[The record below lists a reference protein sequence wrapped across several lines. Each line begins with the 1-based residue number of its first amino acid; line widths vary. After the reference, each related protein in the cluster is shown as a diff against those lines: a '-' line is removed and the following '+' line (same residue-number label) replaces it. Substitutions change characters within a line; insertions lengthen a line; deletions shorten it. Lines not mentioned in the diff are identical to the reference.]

1 MTPKSVCYG
10 VCQGAFQVAPEH
22 PSLPGHFAGRPV
34 VPGVVLLDEA
44 LALVLAGAPGL
55 CVTGLP
61 SVRFLRPVRPGER
74 VEVEHDP
81 AAPGRVA
88 FKCRVAGEDAV
99 RGTALLAAAEG
110 WT

>member
-1 MTPKSVCYG
+1 MIQKV
-10 VCQGAFQVAPEH
+10 VLRGAFEVAPEH
-22 PSLPGHFAGRPV
+22 PSLPGHFAGWPV

-55 CVTGLP
+55 RVTGLP
-61 SVRFLRPVRPGER
+61 SVRFLRPVRPGEP

-81 AAPGRVA
+81 AGPGRVA
-88 FKCRVAGEDAV
+88 FRCRVAGEDAV
-99 RGTALLAAAEG
+99 RGTALLAATEG

>member
-1 MTPKSVCYG
+1 MTPK
-10 VCQGAFQVAPEH
+10 GAFQVAPEH

-44 LALVLAGAPGL
+44 LALVLAAAPGL
-55 CVTGLP
+55 RVTGLP

-81 AAPGRVA
+81 AGPGRVA
-88 FKCRVAGEDAV
+88 FRCRVAGEDAV

-110 WT
+110 WA